1 MRDVLDRA
9 TNLVERLLSLI
20 LNVLWFILG
29 GFLSGLA
36 WLLAGVILAI
46 TIIGLPWAPAAFRIA
61 GFSFWPFGRTIVDRD
76 TGATSVVL
84 NVLWF
89 ILAGWW
95 LALGHIVLA
104 VGLAVTI
111 IGIPFAI
118 QHVKLAIIS
127 LAPVGKDVVET

>member
-1 MRDVLDRA
+1 MRDVLDWPA
-9 TNLVERLLSLI
+9 NLAERLLSLI